1 MKLKFGSST
10 VNILSLEREG
20 RHCDIG
26 ETNAQV
32 GRMNILAIS
41 GGRVIPLKN
50 SEGETVGVAYPVD
63 ASRRVEVIL
72 DYDDTYT
79 VSRIRY
85 ITKGSE
91 ANTEIVEYS
100 TSGIY
105 CDYVGEVAYSASC
118 WK

>member
-1 MKLKFGSST
+1 MKVKFGSST
-10 VNILSLEREG
+10 VNILSLVRDG
-20 RHCDIG
+20 RPCDIK

-41 GGRVIPLKN
+41 GGRVLPLKN
-50 SEGETVGVAYPVD
+50 ALGETVGVAYPVD

-72 DYDDTYT
+72 DYDDTYS

-91 ANTEIVEYS
+91 ANTEVVEYS
-100 TSGIY
+100 VSGVY
-105 CDYVGEVAYSASC
+105 CDNVGEVAYSASC